1 MFGKQKVKEGY
12 EFVEKS
18 FGGEYMGGHMLY
30 PKKTDA
36 TVDLFAKH
44 LDIQFGS
51 IHKHII
57 RIPYETIAK
66 IGTEDE
72 QRITKTRV
80 LMTPLLIGLLW
91 KKKFRYTVIDY
102 KEAGI
107 DQCVIIDFHREAEKA
122 QQLIYAKMIEAR
134 QLQKGGEIR

>member
-1 MFGKQKVKEGY
+1 
-12 EFVEKS
+12 
-18 FGGEYMGGHMLY
+18 MLY

-36 TVDLFAKH
+36 TIDLFAKH

-72 QRITKTRV
+72 QRITKTVSEAVRTILLLLV
-80 LMTPLLIGLLW
+80 LGIGHAITSFSCMLQDAR
-91 KKKFRYTVIDY
+91 FTVY
-102 KEAGI
+102 
-107 DQCVIIDFHREAEKA
+107 
-122 QQLIYAKMIEAR
+122 
-134 QLQKGGEIR
+134 